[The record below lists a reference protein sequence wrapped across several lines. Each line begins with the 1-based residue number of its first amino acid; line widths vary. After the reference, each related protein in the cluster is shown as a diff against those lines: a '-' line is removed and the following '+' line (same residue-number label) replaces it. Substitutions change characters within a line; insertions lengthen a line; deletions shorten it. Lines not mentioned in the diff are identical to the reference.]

1 MNYIK
6 TYVEKIQVVPLSV
19 QRSWKENLTSPHTV
33 GSNGVVHVGSEED
46 HDLLLWQRGSRSS
59 QWPLRRDILLNGK

>member
-1 MNYIK
+1 M
-6 TYVEKIQVVPLSV
+6 QVVSLPV

-33 GSNGVVHVGSEED
+33 DSNGVVHLSSEEG
-46 HDLLLWQRGSRSS
+46 HDLLLWQRGSRNFLEEYRNS